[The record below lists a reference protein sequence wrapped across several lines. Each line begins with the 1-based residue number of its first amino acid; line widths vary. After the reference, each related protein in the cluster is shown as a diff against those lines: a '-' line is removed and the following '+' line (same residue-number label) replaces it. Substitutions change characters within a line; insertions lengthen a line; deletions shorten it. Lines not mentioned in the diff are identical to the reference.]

1 MFNVL
6 NSSRIQIIYNEER
19 FMSNQRL
26 QYIDALRGIAI
37 FLVILAHAF
46 MFNGL
51 SPVNEPES
59 PLACF
64 WYNAT
69 FYFHLPLF
77 FFISGYFLSDTPQNL
92 KNTSLQIWKKVRQLF
107 IPFLVCSF
115 LLALWKGYTYWFLKT
130 LFCFFLLCYPLN
142 YIRYKFK
149 FSDRANIIV
158 SSIYYVVVS
167 VFGIVVSKMPVIGM
181 IIDFRL
187 EYFVFFILGYL
198 NRKTDYMRYVTDELS
213 LFFILIA
220 CAWCYAYNTIFHSIF
235 VDYLVGFL
243 LILVVWK
250 VFSKMSENRFMK
262 FLSWLGVNSIEIY
275 ILHFYFGYKI
285 PMFGNYII
293 ENLMSTD
300 KNVVVTHLT
309 LELIVISTLTL
320 CMMIL
325 SIMSSKVIKS
335 NKYISLL
342 LFGRE

>member
-1 MFNVL
+1 
-6 NSSRIQIIYNEER
+6 
-19 FMSNQRL
+19 MSNQRL
-26 QYIDALRGIAI
+26 QYIDALRGLAI

-64 WYNAT
+64 WYNAM

-77 FFISGYFLSDTPQNL
+77 FFISGYFLSDTPQNF

-142 YIRYKFK
+142 YIKYKLNGK
-149 FSDRANIIV
+149 VNIVV
-158 SSIYYVVVS
+158 SLLYYVFVS
-167 VFGIVVSKMPVIGM
+167 VIGILFSKMPVLGFVF
-181 IIDFRL
+181 DFRL
-187 EYFVFFILGYL
+187 EYFVFFILGFL
-198 NRKTDYMRYVTDELS
+198 NKKTDYMRYVTDKLS
-213 LFFILIA
+213 VLFILIA
-220 CAWCYAYNTIFHSIF
+220 CAWCFAYNTDIFHSIY
-235 VDYLVGFL
+235 VDYIVGFL
-243 LILVVWK
+243 LILVAWNI
-250 VFSKMSENRFMK
+250 FSKMDENRFLK

-285 PMFGNYII
+285 PMFGNFII

-300 KNVVVTHLT
+300 KSIVVTNLT
-309 LELIVISTLTL
+309 LELIVISILTL
-320 CMMIL
+320 CMMFF
-325 SIMSSKVIKS
+325 SIMLSKVIKA
-335 NKYISLL
+335 NRYISLFM
-342 LFGRE
+342 FGRE